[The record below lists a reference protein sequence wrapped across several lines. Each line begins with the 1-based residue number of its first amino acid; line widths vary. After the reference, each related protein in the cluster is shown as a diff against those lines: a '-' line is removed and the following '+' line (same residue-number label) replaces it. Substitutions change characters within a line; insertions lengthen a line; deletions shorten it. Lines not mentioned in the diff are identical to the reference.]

1 MKKKLKIAIIAL
13 LTIACFLFGSCISL
27 GLPPRNNEVEPKD
40 ISKVSDGT
48 YVGVGRVTP
57 SFGTAAVFRKVTA
70 NVTVTGGRITAVT
83 VVKPLAIA
91 EPLAEMAERM
101 ISENSADV
109 DVISGATWSSKAL
122 AKAVD
127 AALMNQKIAK

>member
-1 MKKKLKIAIIAL
+1 MKKSLKIVIVAL
-13 LTIACFLFGSCISL
+13 VALICFLFGSCISL
-27 GLPPRNNEVEPKD
+27 GIPPRNNDVETKD
-40 ISKVSDGT
+40 ISMVSDGT

-57 SFGTAAVFRKVTA
+57 PFGTAAVFRKVTA
-70 NVTVTGGRITAVT
+70 NVTVAGGKILAVT

-127 AALMNQKIAK
+127 AALTNQKIAK